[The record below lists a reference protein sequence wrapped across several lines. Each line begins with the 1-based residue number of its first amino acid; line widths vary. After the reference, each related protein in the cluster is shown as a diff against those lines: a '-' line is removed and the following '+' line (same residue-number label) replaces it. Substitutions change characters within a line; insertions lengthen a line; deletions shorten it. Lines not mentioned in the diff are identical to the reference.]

1 MYNTNFSKWIFS
13 WNKNHYNVKDIM
25 IKFLIDKNDENWECS
40 IEKKKKNTNTDKEIE
55 EKYIL
60 YIIILIIFIYFH

>member
-40 IEKKKKNTNTDKEIE
+40 IEKKKNINTDKEIE

>member
-40 IEKKKKNTNTDKEIE
+40 IEKKKNKNTDKEIE
-55 EKYIL
+55 
-60 YIIILIIFIYFH
+60 

>member
-40 IEKKKKNTNTDKEIE
+40 IEKKKNTNTDKEIE